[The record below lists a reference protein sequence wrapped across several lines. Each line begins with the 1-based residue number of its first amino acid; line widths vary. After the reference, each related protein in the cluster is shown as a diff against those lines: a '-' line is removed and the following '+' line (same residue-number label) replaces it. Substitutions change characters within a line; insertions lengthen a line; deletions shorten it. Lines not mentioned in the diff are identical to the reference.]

1 MSATVAT
8 AVAAENGTRTQR
20 LFAALPLP
28 DNAVSDLAEVVSDL
42 NIARRTG
49 TPSGRGGRPGVG
61 TRRPAQSNRLVRS
74 ANWHLTVAYLGDVD
88 TERLGEASEVL
99 AAACGAFDPLRLCVS
114 GGGRFGR
121 GRYSVVYAGLDGDVA
136 RLVQLVHR
144 IRAGLIAAEL
154 PVDQKQYRPHVTL
167 ARPGDRV
174 TNQQAAQ
181 DLLTLRRYHGPSWTA
196 HDVVLYKSDYGT
208 KPGGEQ
214 PNYTAVA
221 TMPLGTP

>member
-1 MSATVAT
+1 MSATVAA
-8 AVAAENGTRTQR
+8 AVAETETRTQR

-42 NIARRTG
+42 NIARRPG
-49 TPSGRGGRPGVG
+49 ASAGRAGRPGQG
-61 TRRPAQSNRLVRS
+61 GRRPAQGNRLVRS
-74 ANWHLTVAYLGDVD
+74 ENWHLTVAYLGDVAED
-88 TERLGEASEVL
+88 RFGEAADVL
-99 AAACGAFDPLRLCVS
+99 AAACGTFDPLRLCVS

-136 RLVQLVHR
+136 ALVQLVHR
-144 IRAGLIAAEL
+144 IRAGLTAADL

-181 DLLTLRRYHGPSWTA
+181 DLLTLRRYYGPSWTA
-196 HDVVLYKSDYGT
+196 RQVVLYKSDYGT
-208 KPGGEQ
+208 KSGHEQ

-221 TMPLGTP
+221 TMPLGAA

>member
-1 MSATVAT
+1 MSATA
-8 AVAAENGTRTQR
+8 AVAAETETRTQR

-28 DNAVSDLAEVVSDL
+28 DNAVADLAEVVSDL
-42 NIARRTG
+42 NIARRPG
-49 TPSGRGGRPGVG
+49 ASSGRGARPGAG
-61 TRRPAQSNRLVRS
+61 SRRPSQSNRLVRS
-74 ANWHLTVAYLGDVD
+74 QNWHLTVAYLGEVATD
-88 TERLGEASEVL
+88 RLGEASEVL

-136 RLVQLVHR
+136 CLVQLVHS
-144 IRAGLIAAEL
+144 IRADLIAADL

-196 HDVVLYKSDYGT
+196 HRVVLYKSDFGA
-208 KPGGEQ
+208 KPGGER
-214 PNYTAVA
+214 PNHTAVA
-221 TMPLGTP
+221 TMPLGAA

>member
-1 MSATVAT
+1 MSATVAAAAT
-8 AVAAENGTRTQR
+8 AAETRTQR

-42 NIARRTG
+42 NIARRA
-49 TPSGRGGRPGVG
+49 SASNGRGARPAV
-61 TRRPAQSNRLVRS
+61 TNRRPAQSNRLVRS
-74 ANWHLTVAYLGDVD
+74 ENWHLTVAYLGEVAVA
-88 TERLGEASEVL
+88 RIPEATDVL
-99 AAACGAFDPLRLCVS
+99 AAACASFEPLRLCVS

-144 IRAGLIAAEL
+144 IRAGLVAAEL

-181 DLLTLRRYHGPSWTA
+181 DLLTLRRYYGPSWTA
-196 HDVVLYKSDYGT
+196 GRVVLYKSDFAT
-208 KPGGEQ
+208 KASGAQ
-214 PNYTAVA
+214 PNYTAVSS
-221 TMPLGTP
+221 MPLGPA

>member
-1 MSATVAT
+1 MSATVA
-8 AVAAENGTRTQR
+8 AVAATETRTQR

-42 NIARRTG
+42 NIARRG
-49 TPSGRGGRPGVG
+49 GSPGRPGLMN
-61 TRRPAQSNRLVRS
+61 RRPAQGNRLVRS
-74 ANWHLTVAYLGDVD
+74 QNWHLTVAYLGDVAVD
-88 TERLGEASEVL
+88 RTTETSDVL
-99 AAACGAFDPLRLCVS
+99 AAACRAFEPLRLCVS

-144 IRAGLIAAEL
+144 IRAGLNAAGL

-181 DLLTLRRYHGPSWTA
+181 DLLTLRRYYGPSWTA
-196 HDVVLYKSDYGT
+196 RRVVLYKSDYGT
-208 KPGGEQ
+208 RSGSEQ

-221 TMPLGTP
+221 TMPLGPA

>member
-1 MSATVAT
+1 MSATVAA
-8 AVAAENGTRTQR
+8 AVAATETRTQR

-42 NIARRTG
+42 NIARRG
-49 TPSGRGGRPGVG
+49 GASPGRPGLMN
-61 TRRPAQSNRLVRS
+61 RRPAQGNRLVRS
-74 ANWHLTVAYLGDVD
+74 ENWHLTVAYLGDVATD
-88 TERLGEASEVL
+88 RVARTSDVL
-99 AAACGAFDPLRLCVS
+99 TAACRAFEPLRLCVS

-121 GRYSVVYAGLDGDVA
+121 GRYSVVYAGIDGDVA

-144 IRAGLIAAEL
+144 IRAGLTAADL

-181 DLLTLRRYHGPSWTA
+181 DLLTLRRYYGPSWTA
-196 HDVVLYKSDYGT
+196 RHVVLYKSDYGA
-208 KPGGEQ
+208 KPGNEQ

-221 TMPLGTP
+221 TMPLGAA

>member
-8 AVAAENGTRTQR
+8 VAETATRTQR

-28 DNAVSDLAEVVSDL
+28 DNAVSDLAEVVADL

-49 TPSGRGGRPGVG
+49 ASPGRASRPGQG
-61 TRRPAQSNRLVRS
+61 SSRPAPSNRLVRS
-74 ANWHLTVAYLGDVD
+74 ENWHLTVAYLGDVAVD
-88 TERLGEASEVL
+88 RFDEASDVL
-99 AAACGAFDPLRLCVS
+99 AAACHTFEPLRLCVS

-121 GRYSVVYAGLDGDVA
+121 GRYSVVYAGLDGDIA

-144 IRAGLIAAEL
+144 IRAGLTAADL

-181 DLLTLRRYHGPSWTA
+181 DLLTLRRYYGPSWTA
-196 HDVVLYKSDYGT
+196 RQVVLYKSDFGT
-208 KPGGEQ
+208 KPGQEQ

-221 TMPLGTP
+221 TMPLGAA